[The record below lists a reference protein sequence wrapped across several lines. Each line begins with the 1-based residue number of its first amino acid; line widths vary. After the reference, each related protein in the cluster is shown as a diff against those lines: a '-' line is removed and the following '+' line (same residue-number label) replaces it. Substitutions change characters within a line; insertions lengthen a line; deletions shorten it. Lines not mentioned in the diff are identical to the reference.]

1 MKWACCFSPFSSLDL
16 FFPFFSFWLFV
27 HLLLFFSHEFEMG
40 MLPFTKWFS
49 DYLYINKNKKNI
61 HFCAILYDLCHC
73 HSLRKQFMLP
83 RIVLLNMLKKK
94 FLDLIET
101 EIRGILYKWPAK
113 LWGKWSMRVQWGI
126 KPKKTTKLTW
136 HVLTS
141 KFTKD
146 RAPLSASSSP
156 RCPSQTHTH
165 THTPDIYIYI

>member
-1 MKWACCFSPFSSLDL
+1 
-16 FFPFFSFWLFV
+16 
-27 HLLLFFSHEFEMG
+27 MG

-113 LWGKWSMRVQWGI
+113 L
-126 KPKKTTKLTW
+126 
-136 HVLTS
+136 
-141 KFTKD
+141 
-146 RAPLSASSSP
+146 
-156 RCPSQTHTH
+156 
-165 THTPDIYIYI
+165 